1 MNASMMI
8 LSSRV
13 IAVNREALIEGSS
26 GTGAILSLDVMYLC
40 DNTVEKGVLLGRVK
54 MANDV
59 PSPAPFLL
67 ALQDIL
73 NRVAGLTPNRS
84 DLHSELTASVDFD
97 LWMQMLSHGAM
108 TPRDV
113 GGIFAHLFG
122 CISKLQAPVRA
133 EPFAAWTNEY
143 LRLISSCRSFDTV
156 IPLLPIA
163 FEFAGAAVD
172 EIRRDVSIFLTQLK
186 FCHPLPYSTST
197 SLMLRC
203 CPISTFFLHQ
213 SVSVYAIDCSS
224 LLLPLH

>member
-1 MNASMMI
+1 MNVNVLI

-13 IAVNREALIEGSS
+13 IALNREPQIEG
-26 GTGAILSLDVMYLC
+26 TGVILSLDVMYLC
-40 DNTVEKGVLLGRVK
+40 DNTVEKGVPLGRVK
-54 MANDV
+54 MANDI

-97 LWMQMLSHGAM
+97 LWMQMLSHEAM
-108 TPRDV
+108 TSRDV

-122 CISKLQAPVRA
+122 CIAKLQAPVRA
-133 EPFAAWTNEY
+133 EPFAAWTREY
-143 LRLISSCRSFDTV
+143 LRLISSCRNFGTV

-172 EIRRDVSIFLTQLK
+172 EIRRDVSNLLAQLK
-186 FCHPLPYSTST
+186 FRYLSQTRVLHCWCFVRQLMSLPQ
-197 SLMLRC
+197 
-203 CPISTFFLHQ
+203 PINR
-213 SVSVYAIDCSS
+213 Y
-224 LLLPLH
+224 